1 MRCGFGPERS
11 DIMDGRKSEML
22 SSSNSACL
30 GGVLGGDDA
39 VDTRGTSSK
48 GLPWPANLVGRAL
61 FLELLFLNLFLI
73 LRHQPIFGSGHRP
86 GCLSVLEG
94 YGLQGNKRT
103 AMARVHLTTDH
114 LSLKE
119 MKKIM
124 SEGEMLFRRVRSEQR
139 S

>member
-11 DIMDGRKSEML
+11 DIMDGRKSEMV

-73 LRHQPIFGSGHRP
+73 LRHQPILAQVTNRVALSGRGRAQGEKKRP
-86 GCLSVLEG
+86 V
-94 YGLQGNKRT
+94 R
-103 AMARVHLTTDH
+103 ARVRQMAGN
-114 LSLKE
+114 LSPREL
-119 MKKIM
+119 KKIM
-124 SEGEMLFRRVRSEQR
+124 LEDKVLTRHVRSEQR

>member
-11 DIMDGRKSEML
+11 DIMDGRKSEMV
-22 SSSNSACL
+22 SSSNSACF

-73 LRHQPIFGSGHRP
+73 LRHQPILAQVTDRVAL
-86 GCLSVLEG
+86 CLG
-94 YGLQGNKRT
+94 
-103 AMARVHLTTDH
+103 RVWA
-114 LSLKE
+114 SRK
-119 MKKIM
+119 
-124 SEGEMLFRRVRSEQR
+124 
-139 S
+139 

>member
-11 DIMDGRKSEML
+11 DIMDGRKSEMV

-73 LRHQPIFGSGHRP
+73 LRHQPILAQINNRVALSGRDRAQGEKKRP
-86 GCLSVLEG
+86 VRAG
-94 YGLQGNKRT
+94 
-103 AMARVHLTTDH
+103 VHLMTEH
-114 LSLKE
+114 LSPKE
-119 MKKIM
+119 MKKMM
-124 SEGEMLFRRVRSEQR
+124 SEDEMLLRRARSEQR